1 MRRIQLIDTTIRD
14 GNQSLWATRMT
25 TSEALPPLERMDDA
39 GFLHLD
45 VHSAL
50 HVDVCVRFLH
60 EDPFERVRLMKRR
73 AKRTP
78 LRMGFRS
85 GNITG
90 FSTRLPDDFVDL
102 WVRTWRECGIDV
114 FWCHDGLIDMANIG
128 RNVAIVKRHGGV
140 GVAPLTFTESPIHTD
155 AMYARKTR
163 DVIARYGAD
172 VIMIK
177 DSAGLLTVDRTRTLV
192 PAILEAAGDV
202 PVEIHSHCVTGLGPL
217 VCLEAVKLGVDR
229 VHTAIAPLADGPS
242 HPSTAQM
249 IRNLRTLGY
258 GVDVDEGAIA
268 EVTEYLTAVAK
279 RTGRPL
285 GTPAQYDAFHYRH
298 QVPGGMLT
306 NFHAQLRQA
315 GMLDK
320 LDAVLEEIS
329 RVRVELGWVLMVTP
343 FSQVVGVQAMLNVVT
358 GERYKVVP
366 DEVKRYALGHY
377 GAPPGPIDAN
387 VLDKI
392 VTNGSQAIPR
402 IASEPEPVVPGLRA
416 NYPTAS
422 DEELILRHL
431 FEPKL
436 VDELGPAI
444 PAVGAPDFSIRHP
457 LVYLLEELKRR
468 PPVARLRIS
477 KGDRVL
483 DLVR

>member
-1 MRRIQLIDTTIRD
+1 MLLT
-14 GNQSLWATRMT
+14 LAT
-25 TSEALPPLERMDDA
+25 LL
-39 GFLHLD
+39 
-45 VHSAL
+45 
-50 HVDVCVRFLH
+50 
-60 EDPFERVRLMKRR
+60 
-73 AKRTP
+73 
-78 LRMGFRS
+78 RS
-85 GNITG
+85 GG
-90 FSTRLPDDFVDL
+90 SDDFVDL
-102 WVRTWRECGIDV
+102 WVRTWRDCGIDV
-114 FWCHDGLIDMANIG
+114 FWCHDGLIDIANIG

-192 PAILEAAGDV
+192 PAILEAAGGV

-242 HPSTAQM
+242 HPSAAQM

-358 GERYKVVP
+358 GERCTVERRDIEPLRRSVAPFKFVRG
-366 DEVKRYALGHY
+366 DKRQPFAQL
-377 GAPPGPIDAN
+377 
-387 VLDKI
+387 
-392 VTNGSQAIPR
+392 
-402 IASEPEPVVPGLRA
+402 
-416 NYPTAS
+416 
-422 DEELILRHL
+422 
-431 FEPKL
+431 
-436 VDELGPAI
+436 
-444 PAVGAPDFSIRHP
+444 FSIYRID
-457 LVYLLEELKRR
+457 
-468 PPVARLRIS
+468 IS
-477 KGDRVL
+477 KSSDSRGRGAVAL
-483 DLVR
+483 ALCLCR